1 MQNITDQYHGDPLY
15 AQLHVL
21 SRERPLV
28 REMLKT
34 AAFEKVAVDS
44 LPSTAFAW
52 EDERRFPI
60 HTKEDAVASILY
72 RSKCASVPSH
82 VDDKL
87 AKATEIYGI
96 EDHVFATKIAHVG
109 TPEVEYALPVYKQS
123 MEKTAVAARLGE
135 KVMEKALMSGAIDKP
150 IVQGGLNALQRV
162 GGRLGAQGTEQAVG
176 RGLMAAGGLGAAGT
190 LGTGA
195 AGYVALSGD
204 EPEDQVRVAYELDH
218 EESRLP
224 LGNEGQIKV
233 AEYVLGRDYQKL
245 PLEKRAD
252 AFSRLAMAAR
262 KKGIELEPLTMK
274 MAGMTI
280 CSTQMLR
287 DWLGARAAATEK
299 LAATIQMGLGDILE
313 GPSHIANVY
322 KHNFTPSNWFT
333 PQATSYDR
341 PEGATTMGS
350 APVSKQPPT
359 KVALNAGATYI
370 EHGPGKYVP
379 ITGVADGGYELGAPE
394 VALPAG
400 RRSIGLPEYQEAAKA
415 LVAAQQAQKV
425 AAAFDKLADDLRR
438 SPPYIQ
444 DRLSLIKLAGA
455 IDTLDRLAGLEQ
467 HYDRKLPD
475 PLQTVFN
482 TEKVAMEMVD
492 VAGMQVPVDTLMQ
505 LPPEI
510 WEQVDMPELAEIA
523 QAGDPVMFKQVFD
536 TMPLDIKVVLQA
548 QLGG

>member
-1 MQNITDQYHGDPLY
+1 MQNTIVDQYHGDPLY

-34 AAFEKVAVDS
+34 ASFEKVAVDS

-72 RSKCASVPSH
+72 RSKCASVPEH
-82 VDDKL
+82 VDAKL

-109 TPEVEYALPVYKQS
+109 KPEVEYALPVFRQS
-123 MEKTAVAARLGE
+123 MQKTAVAARLGE
-135 KVMEKALMSGAIDKP
+135 KVLEKALMSGAIDKP

-162 GGRLGAQGTEQAVG
+162 GGGLGAKSTEQAVG
-176 RGLMAAGGLGAAGT
+176 RGLMAAGGAGA
-190 LGTGA
+190 LGTAGAGA
-195 AGYVALSGD
+195 AGYSALSGD
-204 EPEDQVRVAYELDH
+204 DPEEQVRTAAFEIDH
-218 EESRLP
+218 ERSRLP

-233 AEYVLGRDYQKL
+233 AEYVLKRDYQML

-262 KKGIELEPLTMK
+262 AKDIDLEPLTMK

-280 CSTQMLR
+280 CSTQVLR
-287 DWLGARAAATEK
+287 DWLGARASATEK
-299 LAATIQMGLGDILE
+299 LARTALYNPFSSS
-313 GPSHIANVY
+313 GPGFSEVAAFNS
-322 KHNFTPSNWFT
+322 NPANWFNDKLSPT
-333 PQATSYDR
+333 TLQNAAQASGQQLQPQQ
-341 PEGATTMGS
+341 
-350 APVSKQPPT
+350 QPQ
-359 KVALNAGATYI
+359 KVAFNAGATYI
-370 EHGPGKYVP
+370 DHGQGKYVP
-379 ITGVADGGYELGAPE
+379 IMGVTEGGYNLGAP
-394 VALPAG
+394 VGALPEG
-400 RRSIGLPEYQEAAKA
+400 KRSIGLPKYQQAAKSLA
-415 LVAAQQAQKV
+415 AAQQAQKV
-425 AAAFDKLADDLRR
+425 AAAFDKLAHDLQK

-444 DRLSLIKLAGA
+444 DRQSLVKLAAA

-482 TEKVAMEMVD
+482 TEKTAMEMVD
-492 VAGMQVPVDTLMQ
+492 VAGMQVPVETLMQ
-505 LPPEI
+505 LPPQI
-510 WEQVDMPELAEIA
+510 WEQVDMPELAEVA
-523 QAGDPVMFKQVFD
+523 QAGDPALFKQVFD

-548 QLGG
+548 QLG

>member
-1 MQNITDQYHGDPLY
+1 MQNTIVDQYHGDPLY

-87 AKATEIYGI
+87 TKATEIYGI
-96 EDHVFATKIAHVG
+96 EDHVFATKVAQVG
-109 TPEVEYALPVYKQS
+109 LTKVAYALP
-123 MEKTAVAARLGE
+123 
-135 KVMEKALMSGAIDKP
+135 D
-150 IVQGGLNALQRV
+150 
-162 GGRLGAQGTEQAVG
+162 
-176 RGLMAAGGLGAAGT
+176 
-190 LGTGA
+190 
-195 AGYVALSGD
+195 D
-204 EPEDQVRVAYELDH
+204 E
-218 EESRLP
+218 RLP

-233 AEYVLGRDYQKL
+233 AEYVLKRDYQLL

-252 AFSRLAMAAR
+252 AFSKLAMAAR
-262 KKGIELEPLTMK
+262 EQGVELEPITMK

-359 KVALNAGATYI
+359 KVAFNAGATYI

-444 DRLSLIKLAGA
+444 DRPSLVKLAAA